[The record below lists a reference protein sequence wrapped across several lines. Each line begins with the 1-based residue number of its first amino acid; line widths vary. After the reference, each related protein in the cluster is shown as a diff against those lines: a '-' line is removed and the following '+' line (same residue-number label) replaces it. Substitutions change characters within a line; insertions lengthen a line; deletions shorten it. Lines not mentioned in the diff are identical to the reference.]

1 MTTVPGSPPK
11 PRPSAERLVHP
22 SIESRIVPRFRRSR
36 SRSLSIRVPLV
47 ALAIGAVSCAPS
59 TRDGEEPP
67 RIAADSA
74 AVAAR
79 PPLIAK
85 VEHFY
90 ATAPDAERLFA
101 FFRDTLGLA
110 AVWPYRDYGGFA
122 SGAVS
127 LGNVAFEFA
136 TWRPEDGTTLPTR
149 FAGIAFEPVGS
160 TDAALAALASRGVA
174 HTAPDSST
182 SVGAGGRTVGWVNTN
197 LQGLI
202 PPAEGVFLCDYV
214 ERARIA
220 QGRAAASAALDSAN
234 GGPLGVQALQEI
246 VVGVTDL
253 EAAHAQ
259 WRKLLDAP
267 AQESDGVFSFGAG
280 PRVRLVRAAAPG
292 IHRILIQVR
301 SLDTARAFLAGRGLL
316 ATGGQGVAIAP
327 AAIGGLDVRLT
338 ER

>member
-1 MTTVPGSPPK
+1 MTHHDAPRARRGAGST
-11 PRPSAERLVHP
+11 
-22 SIESRIVPRFRRSR
+22 
-36 SRSLSIRVPLV
+36 SLLLACLV
-47 ALAIGAVSCAPS
+47 AAACAPS
-59 TRDGEEPP
+59 GGDG
-67 RIAADSA
+67 ADSA
-74 AVAAR
+74 RPAGDRTATPAPAAGAASSAVQA
-79 PPLIAK
+79 PLVAK

-90 ATAPDAERLFA
+90 AIASDAERLFV

-136 TWRPEDGTTLPTR
+136 TWRPEDGTTLPTQ

-316 ATGGQGVAIAP
+316 ATGGEGVAIAP

>member
-1 MTTVPGSPPK
+1 M
-11 PRPSAERLVHP
+11 
-22 SIESRIVPRFRRSR
+22 ESRIVFRYRRSR
-36 SRSLSIRVPLV
+36 SRTVSIRVLLA
-47 ALAIGAVSCAPS
+47 ALAIGAISCAPS
-59 TRDGEEPP
+59 TRDDEEPP
-67 RIAADSA
+67 RIAGDSA

-101 FFRDTLGLA
+101 FFRDTLGLVP
-110 AVWPYRDYGGFA
+110 VWPYRDYGGFA

-127 LGNVAFEFA
+127 LGNVAFEFVR
-136 TWRPEDGTTLPTR
+136 WVPEDGTRLPTE
-149 FAGIAFEPVGS
+149 FSGIAFEPVGN
-160 TDAALAALASRGVA
+160 TDAALAALARRGVA

-220 QGRAAASAALDSAN
+220 QGRAAASAALHSAN

-253 EAAHAQ
+253 EAALVQ
-259 WRKLLDAP
+259 WRKLVDAP
-267 AQESDGVFSFGAG
+267 AQESAGVFSFGAG
-280 PRVRLVRAAAPG
+280 PRVRVVRAAAPG
-292 IHRILIQVR
+292 IHRILIRVR
-301 SLDTARAFLAGRGLL
+301 SLDAARAFLAGRGLL
-316 ATGGQGVAIAP
+316 AAEGQGVAIAP